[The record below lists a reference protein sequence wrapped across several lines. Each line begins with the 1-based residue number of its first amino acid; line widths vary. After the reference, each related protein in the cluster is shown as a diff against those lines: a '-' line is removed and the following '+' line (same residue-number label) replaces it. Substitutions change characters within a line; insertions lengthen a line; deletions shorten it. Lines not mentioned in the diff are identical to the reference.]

1 MARNSYPETPA
12 QEAARINKASGD
24 PEGITAQQVANNRGI
39 NEKLTAAFGGG
50 ATTPSA
56 GPGNPFAKLVAG
68 ISTQVESV
76 ATDAAAAANASV
88 ENFASL
94 KSELNAK
101 VGRLSGEI
109 GTGLN
114 GFTAAAGNLA
124 NDAKGA
130 LGGVTGAMGGISN
143 TVQSLASNA
152 TGIGGALQGLAS
164 NASSAISGAAASL
177 GGVAGGLSNAGA
189 AIGASLDK
197 LGLAS
202 GGLGGGI
209 ASLAKSVSSAAGM
222 VNNLLSMVRGKNL
235 PSGAEVFSQQGTF
248 VKLEPGSA
256 NDWRV
261 KINANFGLF
270 GTAFSRLSS
279 TGGFTWPYLPQITV
293 SSKAN
298 YAQIDPVHS
307 NQPFYA
313 YKNSQIDDIQISG
326 EFSVENELDAEYWIQ
341 ATTFLKTATRM
352 FFGSGP
358 NVGNPPI
365 ICNLTGYGARVF
377 SGVPVII
384 KNFSVDF
391 KDDTAYIKH
400 ALNGAAP
407 TWVPV
412 MSTISVT
419 VAPIYN
425 RTRLRQFNLAEYA
438 KGNIVAGQGFV

>member
-39 NEKLTAAFGGG
+39 NERLTAAFGGG
-50 ATTPSA
+50 GSTPSA

-68 ISTQVESV
+68 VSKQTETI
-76 ATDAAAAANASV
+76 AADAAAAANASV

-94 KSELNAK
+94 KSELSAK

-152 TGIGGALQGLAS
+152 TGVGSALQGLAS
-164 NASSAISGAAASL
+164 NATSAISGAAASL

-222 VNNLLSMVRGKNL
+222 VNNLLIKNIQIDIQL
-235 PSGAEVFSQQGTF
+235 YLAIQ
-248 VKLEPGSA
+248 KY
-256 NDWRV
+256 
-261 KINANFGLF
+261 
-270 GTAFSRLSS
+270 
-279 TGGFTWPYLPQITV
+279 PYLHLQKIM
-293 SSKAN
+293 
-298 YAQIDPVHS
+298 I
-307 NQPFYA
+307 
-313 YKNSQIDDIQISG
+313 
-326 EFSVENELDAEYWIQ
+326 
-341 ATTFLKTATRM
+341 
-352 FFGSGP
+352 
-358 NVGNPPI
+358 
-365 ICNLTGYGARVF
+365 
-377 SGVPVII
+377 
-384 KNFSVDF
+384 
-391 KDDTAYIKH
+391 
-400 ALNGAAP
+400 
-407 TWVPV
+407 
-412 MSTISVT
+412 
-419 VAPIYN
+419 
-425 RTRLRQFNLAEYA
+425 
-438 KGNIVAGQGFV
+438 